1 MLGVPSCDRADVLA
15 RGLQSYMQNSR
26 DYGRDVEFVVVDDS
40 RTVAGRT
47 GNRAR
52 LLELRRRFGTTVR
65 YGDHGDRA
73 RYALALARESG
84 VPLPVVRFA
93 LIGNDLHPIS
103 TGACRNALLLHAV
116 DEAFVH
122 VDDDTVCRV
131 APAPGAR
138 PDVAAVAARNLV
150 EHTVCATAEEA
161 RARVAFSAV
170 DYFGLYEAVLGRSAC
185 ELLSAASS
193 DPALVESGFV
203 RRLQARHS
211 RVAVAMLGV
220 VGDSG
225 FGSTEM
231 YLFLA
236 EARSRGHVVGFPGG
250 HRRAFESHQLIRA
263 TARTTVVD
271 GGVCMGIA
279 LGLDHRSLLPPFTPM
294 LRNSDGIFAN
304 VRQTCLP
311 ATAMAFLPWVV
322 EHAPPVTRRSSF
334 DAVLRGA
341 GAVGLPSLLSWFIR
355 TFDSGGAGDVPAD
368 RMRALGRY
376 LAAIGREPID
386 AYRARCRQLL
396 QARVATFAR
405 YVETFEAACGEAP
418 MAWRQDLAAYLA
430 SATRHVDGKDG
441 VAPRDLL
448 AHGMSAV
455 DAVARGQAFVCA
467 YGELLEVWPTLVAAA
482 GRLRQR
488 DLRAIPLLRP

>member
-1 MLGVPSCDRADVLA
+1 MLGVPSCDRTDVLA
-15 RGLQSYMQNSR
+15 RGLESYMQNSR
-26 DYGRDVEFVVVDDS
+26 DHGRDVEFVVVDDS
-40 RTVAGRT
+40 RTAAARI

-52 LLELRRRFGTTVR
+52 LRTLRRRFGTTVR
-65 YGDHGDRA
+65 YGSRRERA

-84 VPLPVVRFA
+84 VPVPLVRFA
-93 LIGNDLHPIS
+93 LIGNDLPGIS

-131 APAPGAR
+131 AQAPGAR
-138 PDVAAVAARNLV
+138 PGVAAVAARNVV

-161 RARVAFSAV
+161 RARVTFATV
-170 DYFGLYEAVLGRSAC
+170 DYFGLYQAALGRSAC
-185 ELLSAASS
+185 DLLSAASS
-193 DPALVESGFV
+193 DPALVESDFV
-203 RRLQARHS
+203 RRLQARRS

-236 EARSRGHVVGFPGG
+236 EARSRGHVIGFPGG

-263 TARTTVVD
+263 TPLTTVMD

-304 VRQTCLP
+304 VRQACLP

-322 EHAPPVTRRSSF
+322 EHTPPVIRRSSF
-334 DAVLRGA
+334 DAVLGGA

-355 TFDSGGAGDVPAD
+355 GYDASGAGEEPAD
-368 RMRALGRY
+368 RMRALGRH
-376 LAAIGREPID
+376 LVALGREPIGE
-386 AYRARCRQLL
+386 YRARCRQLL
-396 QARVATFAR
+396 RARVATFVR

-418 MAWRQDLAAYLA
+418 IEWRQDLAAYLA
-430 SATRHVDGKDG
+430 SATRHVEGENG

-448 AHGMSAV
+448 AHGLSPR
-455 DAVARGQAFVCA
+455 DAVTRGQTFVAA
-467 YGELLEVWPTLVAAA
+467 YGELLEAWPTLVAAA
-482 GRLRQR
+482 RRLRQR
-488 DLRAIPLLRP
+488 ELRAVPLLQS